1 MAQRFIAC
9 DREQSFL
16 MPPDVREW
24 LPEDHFAWFVLEAVE
39 SMDLDAFYAV
49 YRADGRA
56 RPAFDPAMMVALI
69 LYAYARGTRSS
80 RAIERA
86 CIEDIAFRVIAAQSK
101 PDHATVARF
110 VECHQD
116 ALADV
121 FGQVLGVCARAGLVG
136 LNIVAI
142 DGSKI
147 AANASREANR
157 DYERLAREVIED
169 ARQIDAEEDEQ
180 FGDRRGDQLP
190 PELATS
196 GGRKAWFKVARR
208 WLDDQRADEAAPIPR
223 DRDKRVREAKRRMD
237 EQLFTEMRAE
247 QAYQRYR
254 ARGKDRRGGR
264 LGPNTIPKP
273 YIAPPVSPGEINTTD
288 PDSRMVKGQH
298 QFIQGYNAQ
307 AAINEQQIVIAA
319 EIEVVSPDFGHLERT
334 LGAARREL
342 QEVGISE
349 LPKTVLADSGYWH
362 TEQMQRLA
370 AEGIPVLIRPDSGLR
385 TTPRPGWNGGIYD
398 FMRGVL
404 SSEHGK
410 ALYRQRQHLIE
421 SLFGSIKHNRG
432 FKQFH
437 RRGRAAVRT
446 EWRLI
451 TATHNLLKLHPHQI
465 ATAGPARPPPGGR
478 RPPARRFTATCRRRS
493 LQRT

>member
-1 MAQRFIAC
+1 MAQRFITC

-24 LPEDHFAWFVLEAVE
+24 LPQDHLAWFVLDAVE
-39 SMDLDAFYAV
+39 SMELEAFYGA
-49 YRADGRA
+49 YRADGRS

-86 CIEDIAFRVIAAQSK
+86 CVEDIAYRVIAAQRK
-101 PDHATVARF
+101 PDHATIARF
-110 VECHQD
+110 VERHQD
-116 ALADV
+116 ALAGV
-121 FGQVLGVCARAGLVG
+121 FGAVLGLCAKAGLVG
-136 LNIVAI
+136 LNVVAI

-169 ARQIDAEEDEQ
+169 ARQIDAEEDER
-180 FGDRRGDQLP
+180 FGDRRGDELP

-196 GGRKAWFKVARR
+196 AGRQQWFKGARR
-208 WLDDQRADEAAPIPR
+208 WLDDQRAEQAAPMPR
-223 DRDKRVREAKRRMD
+223 DRSKRVKEAKRRMD
-237 EQLFTEMRAE
+237 EQLFTELRAE

-273 YIAPPVSPGEINTTD
+273 YVAPETPPGEINITD
-288 PDSRMVKGQH
+288 LDSRMVKGQH
-298 QFIQGYNAQ
+298 QFLQGYNAQ

-342 QEVGISE
+342 QQVGISE
-349 LPKTVLADSGYWH
+349 LPKAVLADSGYWH
-362 TEQMQRLA
+362 TGQMQRLA

-385 TTPRPGWNGGIYD
+385 TTPRPGWTGGIYD
-398 FMRGVL
+398 FMRRVL
-404 SSEHGK
+404 ATEHGQ

-421 SLFGSIKHNRG
+421 TLFGSIKHNRG
-432 FKQFH
+432 LRSFH

-451 TATHNLLKLHPHQI
+451 TATHNLIKLHNHHLAAQ
-465 ATAGPARPPPGGR
+465 AA
-478 RPPARRFTATCRRRS
+478 
-493 LQRT
+493 